1 MSGRRIIQQG
11 LVYLAAVAVM
21 IFSAGPVALSLL
33 GAILPDQSI
42 FSFPPDWFGR
52 GITFDNFRYI
62 FTGELPAQYEV
73 RGAIRSM
80 ISNAARQLP
89 NSMWNSTVTALA
101 VMLLNI
107 GFGAPAAYAFARL
120 RFRGKTLTLMAIVL
134 APLVP
139 AVALATPIYMTIQWL
154 GLLGTKTALVLVH
167 TVLTIPFTV
176 LILVVFFRRIPT
188 ELEDAARLDGCD
200 RRQVFTRFIVP
211 LSLPSIFATGLFAFM
226 LSYGEFIFAMILGG
240 SAENRAI
247 SVVMTALTRNTDVS
261 WGLLQSGIFLAVLPS
276 LLLVVLVW
284 RFVLED
290 IIVPSEWGG

>member
-1 MSGRRIIQQG
+1 MSGRRTIQRG

-33 GAILPDQSI
+33 GAMLPDQSI

-52 GITFDNFRYI
+52 GITFDNFNYI
-62 FTGELPAQYEV
+62 FTGELPARYEV

-80 ISNAARQLP
+80 ISDAARQLP
-89 NSMWNSTVTALA
+89 SAMWNSTVTALA

-154 GLLGTKTALVLVH
+154 GLLGTKTALILVH

-176 LILVVFFRRIPT
+176 LILTVFFRKIPT

-200 RRQVFTRFIVP
+200 RRQVFTRIVVP
-211 LSLPSIFATGLFAFM
+211 LSLPSIFATGLFSFM
-226 LSYGEFIFAMILGG
+226 LSYSEFIFAMILGG
-240 SAENRAI
+240 DAANRPI
-247 SVVMTALTRNTDVS
+247 SVVMAALARNTDVS

-290 IIVPSEWGG
+290 IIVPGEWGG